1 MLDHRNVNSEDTA
14 QNLNKLALSEYVLD
28 VQNATEVISQFF
40 TRVRDNRL
48 PLLGNCPKVYPK
60 IIDCL
65 ILTYTEI

>member
-1 MLDHRNVNSEDTA
+1 MLEHRNVNSEDTA

-48 PLLGNCPKVYPK
+48 PLYWATVPK
-60 IIDCL
+60 
-65 ILTYTEI
+65 YTQK